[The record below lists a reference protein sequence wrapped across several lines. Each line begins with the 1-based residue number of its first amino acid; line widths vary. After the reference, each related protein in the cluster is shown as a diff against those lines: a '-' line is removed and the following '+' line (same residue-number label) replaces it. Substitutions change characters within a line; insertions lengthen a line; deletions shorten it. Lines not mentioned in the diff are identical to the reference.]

1 MIGPF
6 NSLTVARSGLATYR
20 QWLDATADNIA
31 NVNTFRRTS
40 EPAFQ
45 ARYVVGQT
53 IPSEQGGGVR
63 VAAALFGDAEGR
75 LVHDPGNPLAG
86 ADGMVRAPDMDLS
99 DQMTSMLVAQRAYQ
113 ANVASFE
120 RARDAYLSLLQIG
133 K

>member
-1 MIGPF
+1 
-6 NSLTVARSGLATYR
+6 
-20 QWLDATADNIA
+20 
-31 NVNTFRRTS
+31 
-40 EPAFQ
+40 
-45 ARYVVGQT
+45 
-53 IPSEQGGGVR
+53 VR

-75 LVHDPGNPLAG
+75 LVHDPGNPLADG
-86 ADGMVRAPDMDLS
+86 DGMVRAPDMELS